1 MLCTFVLIN
10 VIILLVLTSIFIYMI
25 IIVEKNDIKFTF
37 CTKKYLT
44 FLQREQEMSLFKP
57 YYKEVAT
64 MHVGCEEPH
73 AYFIPFESRAAA
85 ETGNRAISE
94 FFCQLSGEWDF
105 RFFKN
110 PTEIENETLAKL
122 HKIKSDK
129 IPVPA
134 SWENLV
140 GRGYDVPNYT
150 IVVYPFPLDPPNVP
164 VENNPCALYSRTFT
178 VTEKQLK
185 GKRAMLTFEGVSSCF
200 YVWVNGKFLAY
211 SEVSHCT
218 SEIDAT
224 DALIAG
230 ENKIDVLVIKF
241 STASYLEDQDMFRC
255 GGIFRE
261 VYLLFRDKKCITDIS
276 VKCELS
282 KSFKKATFTAE
293 ITGNIQK
300 DATFALLDENGNDVG
315 IAVADLIEKTVTFTL
330 NNPKLWSSEVPNLY
344 TVYIQNG
351 NEHIMLKVGARKIEV
366 KNRVIYINGK
376 KVKARGVN
384 RHDSN
389 FLLGY
394 ATPMEH
400 MVRDLEIMK
409 QCHVN
414 MVRTSH
420 YPSDPRFIEL
430 CDKYGFYVC
439 DEADIETHG
448 FNYNENFNW
457 SYLSK
462 HADWK
467 GNYIDRAVRLYERD
481 KNHAC
486 VIMWSLGNESGMG
499 ENQLAMADYIR
510 SKDTT
515 RLLHYEGANKGYLE
529 KRGDDLDK
537 YYAKATDV
545 ESYMYAP
552 VENIVKYCEDEKEL
566 YPYYLCEYCHA
577 MGNGPGDLKKYWDAI
592 MSHDNFFGGC
602 VWEFC
607 DHAAM
612 LGGTPE
618 KPELGYGGSFGD
630 TPNAGNFC
638 MDGLL
643 YPDRR
648 LHTGMLELKEVQK
661 PYRITEVNARKGKFL
676 LENLRNFTDLSD
688 ILILWSL
695 EVNGASIA
703 SGTVETSLAPE
714 SAEEFTLKFPK
725 LPEIGTFAVNFTF
738 VQKTEAQLVPAMT
751 ELGRAQIVLQRN
763 HIAPSV
769 KSAMTPVSVEE
780 SKKDIIIS
788 ASETICTFS
797 KESGS
802 LYSFKQ
808 NGKEMLAGPTKV
820 AFTRAY
826 IDNDKF
832 IKMKWDLIG
841 LYGAE
846 EVVDKVTVLK
856 NGIKTKLHFVAK
868 KKTVLKATVT
878 YTLDVRGNLAVKLDA
893 DIIDSGIRYYPR
905 IGLLFTAV
913 HDIENVRY
921 FGYGPMESYNDK
933 HLAARLGDF
942 KTTVHD
948 NFEPYLYP
956 QENGAHY
963 STSWMSAM
971 THAGNGLLFATMHSA
986 FSFDISHYST
996 EQLINAHYHH
1006 KLVEEDFTYI
1016 HIDAAQSGMGSN
1028 ACGPVLDEQYQ
1039 VKHGKHTLMFTVQGC
1054 RGGDISYPGDQA
1066 CR

>member
-1 MLCTFVLIN
+1 
-10 VIILLVLTSIFIYMI
+10 
-25 IIVEKNDIKFTF
+25 
-37 CTKKYLT
+37 
-44 FLQREQEMSLFKP
+44 MSLIKP
-57 YYKEVAT
+57 YYKEVNT
-64 MHVGCEEPH
+64 MHVGCEAPR
-73 AYFIPFESRAAA
+73 AYFIPFESRESAL
-85 ETGNRAISE
+85 TKNRAHSE
-94 FFCQLSGEWDF
+94 FFYQLSGEWDF
-105 RFFKN
+105 RFFSS
-110 PTEIENETLAKL
+110 PAEIEDKTLASLK
-122 HKIKSDK
+122 KIKADR

-140 GRGYDVPNYT
+140 GRGYNVPNYT
-150 IVVYPFPLDPPNVP
+150 NVVYPFPLDPPNVP
-164 VENNPCALYSRTFT
+164 NDNNPCALYSRT
-178 VTEKQLK
+178 VTLSEKQLS
-185 GKRAMLTFEGVSSCF
+185 GKDVFINFEGVYSCF
-200 YVWVNGKFLAY
+200 YLWINGKFAAY

-218 SEIDAT
+218 SEINVT
-224 DALIAG
+224 EYLTAG

-261 VYLLFRDKKCITDIS
+261 VYFLFREKKCIRDIS

-293 ITGNIQK
+293 LTGEIQK
-300 DATFALLDENGNDVG
+300 DISFALLDENGNETNAVC
-315 IAVADLIEKTVTFTL
+315 VADLINKTVTFTL

-344 TVYIQNG
+344 SLCIQNG
-351 NEHIMLKVGARKIEV
+351 KEHIVLAVGARKIEV
-366 KNRVIYINGK
+366 KARVIYINGK

-409 QCHVN
+409 QCHIN

-462 HADWK
+462 HGDWK
-467 GNYIDRAVRLYERD
+467 DNYVDRAVRLYERD

-510 SKDTT
+510 SKDTS
-515 RLLHYEGANKGYLE
+515 RLLHYEGANKGYLA
-529 KRGDDLDK
+529 KRGDDLEK

-592 MSHDNFFGGC
+592 YAHDNFFGGC
-602 VWEFC
+602 VWEFS

-612 LGGTPE
+612 LGGTRE
-618 KPELGYGGSFGD
+618 HPELGYGGSFGD

-661 PYRITEVNARKGKFL
+661 PYRITAVNAKKGIFR
-676 LENLRNFTDLSD
+676 LENLRNFTSLSD

-695 EVNGASIA
+695 EENGKTVA
-703 SGTVETSLAPE
+703 SGSVESDLAPE
-714 SAEEFTLKFPK
+714 SAEEFTIKYPK
-725 LPEIGTFAVNFTF
+725 LNEIGTFAVNFTF
-738 VQKTEAQLVPAMT
+738 VQRTAAPLVPAMH
-751 ELGRAQIVLQRN
+751 ELGREQIILQRN
-763 HIAPSV
+763 HIAPRV
-769 KSAMTPVSVEE
+769 KSPVTAVSLTEG
-780 SKKDIIIS
+780 KKSITLS
-788 ASETICTFS
+788 ASETVCTFS
-797 KESGS
+797 KANGMLES
-802 LYSFKQ
+802 FVQ
-808 NGKEMLAGPTKV
+808 NGVEMLAGPTKV

-826 IDNDKF
+826 IDNDKY
-832 IKMKWDLIG
+832 IKMKWDAIG
-841 LYGAE
+841 LYDAK
-846 EVVDKVTVLK
+846 EVVDKVTVTK
-856 NGIKTKLHFVAK
+856 TSVKTKLHFVAK
-868 KKTVLKATVT
+868 EKTLIKATVT
-878 YTLDVRGNLAVKLDA
+878 YSLDKTGTLGVKLDA
-893 DIIDSGIRYYPR
+893 EIADSGIRYYPR
-905 IGLLFTAV
+905 IGLLFSAKQELE
-913 HDIENVRY
+913 DVRY

-933 HLAARLGDF
+933 RLAARLGDF

-963 STSWMSAM
+963 SCSWMSALSY
-971 THAGNGLLFATMHSA
+971 TGNGLVFATGLTA

-996 EQLINAHYHH
+996 EQLINAHYLH

-1016 HIDAAQSGMGSN
+1016 HIDAMHSGTGSN
-1028 ACGPVLDEQYQ
+1028 ACGPVLDEKYQ
-1039 VKHGKHTLMFTVQGC
+1039 VKHGKYTLIFTLDGC
-1054 RGGDISYPGDQA
+1054 RGGDILYPGDK
-1066 CR
+1066 

>member
-1 MLCTFVLIN
+1 
-10 VIILLVLTSIFIYMI
+10 
-25 IIVEKNDIKFTF
+25 
-37 CTKKYLT
+37 
-44 FLQREQEMSLFKP
+44 MSLFKP
-57 YYKEVAT
+57 YYKELST
-64 MHVGCEEPH
+64 LHVGCEKPR
-73 AYFIPFESRAAA
+73 AYFIPYESRDSANI
-85 ETGNRAISE
+85 GNRAQSA
-94 FFCQLSGEWDF
+94 FFKQLSGEWDF

-110 PTEIENETLAKL
+110 PSEIENETLSSIRKMKA
-122 HKIKSDK
+122 DK

-150 IVVYPFPLDPPNVP
+150 NVVYPFPLDPPNVP
-164 VENNPCALYSRTFT
+164 GENNPCGFYSREFDLS
-178 VTEKQLK
+178 EAELK
-185 GKRAMLTFEGVSSCF
+185 NKKVFLNFEGVSSCF
-200 YVWVNGKFLAY
+200 YVWLNGKFAAY

-218 SEIDAT
+218 SET
-224 DALIAG
+224 DVTELLKDG
-230 ENKIDVLVIKF
+230 RNKIDVLVIKY

-261 VYLLFRDKKCITDIS
+261 VYLLFRDKEGIIDIS
-276 VKCELS
+276 ATCELS
-282 KSFKKATFTAE
+282 KSFKKATFTVSIEGKIKKNA
-293 ITGNIQK
+293 Q
-300 DATFALLDENGNDVG
+300 FMLLDGDGNDTG
-315 IAVADLIEKTVTFTL
+315 ALAVADLVYNTVTFTL
-330 NNPKLWSSEVPNLY
+330 NNPKLWSSEAPNLY
-344 TVYIQNG
+344 KIYIANG
-351 NEHIMLKVGARKIEV
+351 TEHIMIAVGTRKIEV
-366 KNRVIYINGK
+366 RDRVVCINGK

-389 FLLGY
+389 PLLGY

-400 MVRDLEIMK
+400 MLRDLEIMK
-409 QCHVN
+409 QNHVN
-414 MVRTSH
+414 MIRTSH

-462 HADWK
+462 HPDWK
-467 GNYIDRAVRLYERD
+467 ELYVDRAVRLYERD

-510 SKDTT
+510 SKDAS
-515 RLLHYEGANKGYLE
+515 RLIHYEGANKGYLA

-537 YYAKATDV
+537 FYAKATDV

-552 VENIVKYCEDEKEL
+552 VENIVKYCEDKDEL
-566 YPYYLCEYCHA
+566 YPYFLCEYCHA

-592 MSHDNFFGGC
+592 YAHDNFFGGC

-607 DHAAM
+607 DHAGL

-618 KPELGYGGSFGD
+618 KPEYGYGGSFGD
-630 TPNAGNFC
+630 TPHSGNFC
-638 MDGLL
+638 MDGLV

-648 LHTGMLELKEVQK
+648 LHTGMLELKEIQK
-661 PYRITEVNARKGKFL
+661 PYRITQIDARKGKFL

-695 EVNGASIA
+695 ETDGASTL
-703 SGTVETSLAPE
+703 SGCIESSLAPE
-714 SAEEFTLKFPK
+714 CSEEITLKLPK
-725 LPEIGTFAVNFTF
+725 LSEVGTHAVNFTF
-738 VQKTEAQLVPAMT
+738 VQKKEVPFIPAMF
-751 ELGRAQIVLQRN
+751 ELGREQIIIQRN
-763 HIAPSV
+763 HIAPHV
-769 KSAMTPVSVEE
+769 KSSASAVTVTEN
-780 SKKDIIIS
+780 KKDIVLK
-788 ASETICTFS
+788 ASETVCTFS
-797 KESGS
+797 KENGM
-802 LYSFKQ
+802 LYSFVQ
-808 NGKEMLAGPTKV
+808 NGKEMLAAPTKV

-826 IDNDKF
+826 IDNDAY
-832 IKMKWDLIG
+832 IKKRWAEIDL
-841 LYGAE
+841 YNAK
-846 EVVDKVTVLK
+846 EVIDKVTVTK
-856 NGIKTKLHFVAK
+856 NGVKAKLHFVAK
-868 KKTVLKATVT
+868 EKTVIKATVT
-878 YTLDVRGNLAVKLDA
+878 YMLDKFGTLAVKLDA
-893 DIIDSGIRYYPR
+893 EIADSGIRYYPR

-921 FGYGPMESYNDK
+921 FGYGPMESYIDK

-971 THAGNGLLFATMHSA
+971 TYAGNGLVFNTELSP

-1006 KLVEEDFTYI
+1006 KLSEEDFTYI
-1016 HIDAAQSGMGSN
+1016 HIDAMQSGVGSN
-1028 ACGPVLDEQYQ
+1028 ACGPVLDEKYQ
-1039 VKHGKHTLMFTVQGC
+1039 VKHGKYSLAIAIRGC
-1054 RGGDISYPGDQA
+1054 RGGDIVYPGDKT
-1066 CR
+1066 C

>member
-1 MLCTFVLIN
+1 
-10 VIILLVLTSIFIYMI
+10 
-25 IIVEKNDIKFTF
+25 
-37 CTKKYLT
+37 
-44 FLQREQEMSLFKP
+44 MSLFKP
-57 YYKEVAT
+57 YYKEVNT

-73 AYFIPFESRAAA
+73 AYFIPFESRDSAL
-85 ETGNRAISE
+85 THNRAHSG
-94 FFCQLSGEWDF
+94 FFHQLSGEWEF

-110 PTEIENETLAKL
+110 PDEIEDKTLAAL
-122 HKIKSDK
+122 HKIKADK

-150 IVVYPFPLDPPNVP
+150 NVVYPFPLDPPNVP
-164 VENNPCALYSRTFT
+164 KENNPCALYSRTFNI
-178 VTEKQLK
+178 TEKQLK
-185 GKRAMLTFEGVSSCF
+185 NKRAMLTFEGVSSCF

-224 DALIAG
+224 DVLKAG

-261 VYLLFRDKKCITDIS
+261 VYILFRDTKCIRDIS

-293 ITGNIQK
+293 IDGDIK
-300 DATFALLDENGNDVG
+300 KSATFALLDADGNEAG
-315 IAVADLIEKTVTFTL
+315 IAVADLIEKKVTFTL

-344 TVYIQNG
+344 TVYIENG
-351 NEHIMLKVGARKIEV
+351 SEHIAVKVGARKIEV

-384 RHDSN
+384 RHDSTP
-389 FLLGY
+389 LTGY

-409 QCHVN
+409 QNHVN

-448 FNYNENFNW
+448 FNYDEKFNW

-467 GNYIDRAVRLYERD
+467 DNYVDRAVRLYERD

-499 ENQLAMADYIR
+499 ENQLAMAEYIR
-510 SKDTT
+510 SKDTS
-515 RLLHYEGANKGYLE
+515 RLLHYEGANKGYLA
-529 KRGDDLDK
+529 KRGDDLGK

-552 VENIVKYCEDEKEL
+552 VEDIVKYCEDENEL

-607 DHAAM
+607 DHAAL

-618 KPELGYGGSFGD
+618 KPEYGYGGSFGD

-643 YPDRR
+643 YPDRKP
-648 LHTGMLELKEVQK
+648 HTGMLELREVQK
-661 PYRITEVNARKGKFL
+661 PYRITEINAKKGKFL
-676 LENLRNFTDLSD
+676 LENLKNFTDLSD
-688 ILILWSL
+688 TLILWSL
-695 EVNGASIA
+695 EENGKSVA
-703 SGTVETSLAPE
+703 SGAYETALAPE
-714 SAEEFTLKFPK
+714 CSEEITLKYPK
-725 LPEIGTFAVNFTF
+725 NLCGTVAVNFTF
-738 VQKTEAQLVPAMT
+738 VQKTATPLVPAMF
-751 ELGRAQIVLQRN
+751 ENGRTQIIVERN
-763 HIAPSV
+763 DILPSV
-769 KSAMTPVSVEE
+769 KSAESAVCASE
-780 SKKDIIIS
+780 SKSDITLC
-788 ASETICTFS
+788 ASETVCTFD
-797 KESGS
+797 KASGS
-802 LYSFKQ
+802 LYSFVQ

-832 IKMKWDLIG
+832 IRRRWDEIG
-841 LYGAE
+841 LYEAE
-846 EVVDKVTVLK
+846 EKVDKVTVTK
-856 NGIKTKLHFVAK
+856 NGVKTKLHFVAK
-868 KKTVLKATVT
+868 EKTVLKATVT
-878 YTLDVRGNLAVKLDA
+878 YMLDVRGTLAVKLDSE
-893 DIIDSGIRYYPR
+893 ICDSGIRYYPR
-905 IGLLFTAV
+905 IGLLFKAV
-913 HDIENVRY
+913 HDLENVRY

-933 HLAARLGDF
+933 HLAARLSDF

-971 THAGNGLLFATMHSA
+971 THAGNGLLFATMLSA

-996 EQLINAHYHH
+996 EQLINAHYLH

-1016 HIDAAQSGMGSN
+1016 HIDAKHSGVGSN
-1028 ACGPVLDEQYQ
+1028 ACGPVLDNEYQ
-1039 VKHGKHTLMFTVQGC
+1039 VKCGKYTLMFTVQGC
-1054 RGGDISYPGDQA
+1054 RGGDILYSGD
-1066 CR
+1066 

>member
-1 MLCTFVLIN
+1 MAF
-10 VIILLVLTSIFIYMI
+10 
-25 IIVEKNDIKFTF
+25 
-37 CTKKYLT
+37 
-44 FLQREQEMSLFKP
+44 FKP
-57 YYKEVAT
+57 YYKELST
-64 MHVGCEEPH
+64 IHVGCETPH
-73 AYFIPFESRAAA
+73 AYFIPFESREKALD
-85 ETGNRAISE
+85 GNRAGSAY
-94 FFCQLSGEWDF
+94 FHQLSGEWDF
-105 RFFKN
+105 RYFKN
-110 PTEIENETLAKL
+110 PSEIENETLESL
-122 HKIKSDK
+122 HLTKADR

-134 SWENLV
+134 SWENLR
-140 GRGYDVPNYT
+140 RGYGIPNYT
-150 IVVYPFPLDPPNVP
+150 NVVYPFPLNPPEVP
-164 VENNPCALYSRTFT
+164 AENNPCGLYTRTFSL
-178 VTEKQLK
+178 TEKELR
-185 GKRAMLTFEGVSSCF
+185 GKEVFLNFEGVYSCF

-218 SEIDAT
+218 SEINAT
-224 DALIAG
+224 DALVAG

-241 STASYLEDQDMFRC
+241 STASYLEDQDMFRA

-261 VYLLFRDKKCITDIS
+261 VYLLSRDKKSIRDIS

-293 ITGNIQK
+293 IDGTLKK
-300 DATFALLDENGNDVG
+300 DASFELLDENGN
-315 IAVADLIEKTVTFTL
+315 AVSALASVDYIDKKVTFTL

-344 TVYIQNG
+344 TLYIENG
-351 NEHIMLKVGARKIEV
+351 NECIALKVGARKIEV

-389 FLLGY
+389 PLLGY

-409 QCHVN
+409 KCHVN

-448 FNYNENFNW
+448 FNYDERYNW
-457 SYLSK
+457 SFLSK
-462 HADWK
+462 HPDWK
-467 GNYIDRAVRLYERD
+467 ENYVDRAVRLYERD

-510 SKDTT
+510 SRDNT
-515 RLLHYEGANKGYLE
+515 RLLHYEGANKGYLS
-529 KRGDDLDK
+529 KRGDDLEK

-552 VENIVKYCEDEKEL
+552 VEDIVKYCENENEL

-577 MGNGPGDLKKYWDAI
+577 MGNGPGDLEKYWNAI
-592 MSHDNFFGGC
+592 YAHDNFFGGC

-607 DHAAM
+607 DHAAL

-618 KPELGYGGSFGD
+618 NPEYGYGGSFGD

-661 PYRITEVNARKGKFL
+661 PYRITAVDAKKGRFL
-676 LENLRNFTDLSD
+676 LENLRNFTTLDD
-688 ILILWSL
+688 TIIFWSL
-695 EVNGASIA
+695 EVNGKAVA
-703 SGTVETSLAPE
+703 SGSIETSLAPE
-714 SAEEFTLKFPK
+714 STEEIKIKYPAM
-725 LPEIGTFAVNFTF
+725 PEGTATVNFTF
-738 VQKTEAQLVPAMT
+738 MQKTETPLVCAMT
-751 ELGRAQIVLQRN
+751 EMGRTQVVLKREHISPSVNSPVSAVAKNETESDIVL
-763 HIAPSV
+763 
-769 KSAMTPVSVEE
+769 
-780 SKKDIIIS
+780 S
-788 ASETICTFS
+788 ASRTVCRFDKTN
-797 KESGS
+797 GS
-802 LYSFKQ
+802 LYSFVQ
-808 NGKEMLAGPTKV
+808 NGTEMLAAPTKV

-826 IDNDKF
+826 IDNDKY
-832 IKMKWDLIG
+832 IKIKWDLIG
-841 LYGAE
+841 LYGAK
-846 EVVDKVTVLK
+846 EVVDKVTATK
-856 NGIKTKLHFVAK
+856 NSVKAKLHFVAK
-868 KKTVLKATVT
+868 EKTVLKATVT
-878 YTLDVRGNLAVKLDA
+878 YTLDNTGKLAVKLDA
-893 DIIDSGIRYYPR
+893 EIIDSGIRYYPR

-921 FGYGPMESYNDK
+921 FGYGPMESYCDK
-933 HLAARLGDF
+933 KLAARLGDF
-942 KTTVHD
+942 GTTVHD

-956 QENGAHY
+956 QENGAHF
-963 STSWMSAM
+963 STDWLYASS
-971 THAGNGLLFATMHSA
+971 HYGNGLLFATTDEP

-1006 KLVEEDFTYI
+1006 KLTEEDFTYI
-1016 HIDAAQSGMGSN
+1016 HIDAAHSGVGSN
-1028 ACGPVLDEQYQ
+1028 ACGPVLDEKYQ
-1039 VKHGKHTLMFTVQGC
+1039 VKHGKYTLTFTLDSC
-1054 RGGDISYPGDQA
+1054 RGGDICYPSDK
-1066 CR
+1066 